1 LIFLRFL
8 INFTSCW
15 TKPQNNEQSLCT
27 EDPRTFKSF
36 TNIPLAPPL
45 VPTAMASSSAA
56 RWSAGRQ
63 TSDGDRRLDSPVN
76 DWWRKIGRGSR
87 RRAAA
92 AEQRRRARGNS
103 DGGAGRGDAQQCAA
117 PGASMWPREDAR
129 QVTGRGGS
137 AEGRARRRRS
147 GGGHGNSGS
156 GDRAAWLDQQAARG
170 ATGVHKEEFKRS

>member
-1 LIFLRFL
+1 
-8 INFTSCW
+8 
-15 TKPQNNEQSLCT
+15 
-27 EDPRTFKSF
+27 
-36 TNIPLAPPL
+36 
-45 VPTAMASSSAA
+45 MAGSPAV

-87 RRAAA
+87 QRAAA

-129 QVTGRGGS
+129 QVTRRGGS
-137 AEGRARRRRS
+137 AEGRARPRRS
-147 GGGHGNSGS
+147 GGGRGNSDS

-170 ATGVHKEEFKRS
+170 VTGVHKEEFKRPWEWGRRLERDAHRRRQWRDGDGSGRMRVRAGGRPGLAYKRAGGRLG